1 MALEQIT
8 GGFIT
13 SAVRILIAFF
23 IFGIYYKNR
32 NKVALYFGL
41 FFTLFAVH
49 GIFRTLSITTGEP
62 FWFFLHKVAL
72 VGGTALIL
80 QGLGEMGIKW
90 IKEYFVVVILAV
102 IAVVLAYYNTY
113 LVGGLAGEAENIWL
127 SLPSFALGGMGLI
140 LAGYYFYALG
150 KDLPTLGKNIMVA
163 GFILEGLLHFAILWM
178 IPAGLTGLAF
188 YFGLL
193 FTAMIGLG
201 WVLSLSAEKEDNRE
215 GKASPKRN

>member
-8 GGFIT
+8 AGIIT
-13 SAVRILIAFF
+13 SAVRILIAMF

-32 NKVALYFGL
+32 NKIALYFGL

-62 FWFFLHKVAL
+62 FWFFLHKIAL
-72 VGGTALIL
+72 VGGSVFIL
-80 QGLGEMGIKW
+80 QGLGEMGIEW
-90 IKEYFVVVILAV
+90 IKKYFVAPILAV
-102 IAVVLAYYNTY
+102 IAVLLAYYNAY
-113 LVGGLAGEAENIWL
+113 LAGGIAGEAENIWL
-127 SLPSFALGGMGLI
+127 SLPSFALSGIGLI
-140 LAGYYFYALG
+140 LAGYYFYAMG

-163 GFILEGLLHFAILWM
+163 GFILEGLLNFAVLWL

-188 YFGLL
+188 YMGLL

-201 WVLSLSAEKEDNRE
+201 WMLSLSAGKEE
-215 GKASPKRN
+215 VSPKKKLK